1 MDEQEKKIK
10 EIIFPYLKSM
20 SYHLY
25 KTKPKELTMFMIDFL
40 QKECGYT
47 SSGLTIEEKK
57 ELERLRVEVKRYR
70 EMEAH
75 QVEKENKEEESE
87 ENSDD
92 VLSEEEKDVV
102 NEIVN
107 SKSSGSMK
115 PIKKV
120 SHRTSVSAEV
130 YGLHNSKEDFK
141 PRVIQKTE
149 EQISRIKAIILRS
162 FMFSSLDKNDLEI
175 VINAMEEK
183 KFTANQIVINQG
195 EDGNCLYVVET
206 GELDCYKLFMNNSQ
220 SQSQMNS
227 NSRSV
232 SKDPSA
238 LSFKASTTSEG
249 KFLKTYTSGEAFGEL
264 ALLYNAPRAAT
275 VKAKTDVVLWALDRE
290 TFNHIVKEA
299 AQKKRERYEMFLKQV
314 DILSTIEPY
323 ELMTICDAMKTGVY
337 HKDGFIIKEKEM
349 GDVFYILE
357 EGECKAMK
365 TLEPGKAMEE
375 IKDYHKGDYFGERA
389 LISGDPR
396 YANIVATSDVVKVI
410 SLDRNSFK
418 RLLGPIEDI
427 LKRNMEKYK
436 VYCQVEEEKPKEEQK
451 IVLVEDIIQDETK
464 EEKKEEIKEEEVK
477 VAEVKEEN
485 KVEEESK
492 EEEIDMEKYRAYY
505 PKEEM
510 KNGSLP
516 LFTEK
521 ILSEL
526 PQESQPIPTGIPPV
540 PAPVKKIT
548 PTSSPKNSPIPPC
561 PAVVI
566 PVLTSKETTSSS
578 IPKPPEVILPVLS
591 SKPKEEP
598 VSTGIPKAPLMLPS
612 MKIVPSS

>member
-25 KTKPKELTMFMIDFL
+25 KTKPNDLTMFMIDFL

-70 EMEAH
+70 EMEKH
-75 QVEKENKEEESE
+75 QVENENKEEESE

-175 VINAMEEK
+175 VINTLEEK
-183 KFTANQIVINQG
+183 KFSANQIVINQG

-337 HKDGFIIKEKEM
+337 HKDDFIIKENEI

-365 TLEPGKAMEE
+365 TLEAGKAMEE

-436 VYCQVEEEKPKEEQK
+436 VYCKVEEEKPKEEKK
-451 IVLVEDIIQDETK
+451 IVLVEDIIQDEAK
-464 EEKKEEIKEEEVK
+464 EEVKEEEVK
-477 VAEVKEEN
+477 EELKEEVKEEN
-485 KVEEESK
+485 NKEVERAIDEIIRYDFQNIYRKV
-492 EEEIDMEKYRAYY
+492 
-505 PKEEM
+505 
-510 KNGSLP
+510 
-516 LFTEK
+516 
-521 ILSEL
+521 
-526 PQESQPIPTGIPPV
+526 
-540 PAPVKKIT
+540 
-548 PTSSPKNSPIPPC
+548 
-561 PAVVI
+561 
-566 PVLTSKETTSSS
+566 TSKSE
-578 IPKPPEVILPVLS
+578 INEH
-591 SKPKEEP
+591 KE
-598 VSTGIPKAPLMLPS
+598 KAS
-612 MKIVPSS
+612 